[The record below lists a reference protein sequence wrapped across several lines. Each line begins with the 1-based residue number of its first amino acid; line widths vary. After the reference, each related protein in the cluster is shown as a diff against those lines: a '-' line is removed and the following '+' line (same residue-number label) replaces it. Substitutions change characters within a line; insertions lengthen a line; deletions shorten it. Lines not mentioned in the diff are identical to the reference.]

1 MTAALHGEV
10 TYGARRIEYAINRGE
25 RSRARLV
32 VSPHG
37 VVEVRVPVDYP
48 DVKIPE
54 LVKSRSSWIVKQQA
68 YFERYRPRELP
79 RRYVSGESLR
89 YLGRQY
95 RLRITKETTESIQ
108 LRGRILQ
115 VSVSAPDAARK
126 VVTRWLRHR
135 ADVVLAE
142 RLVRC
147 VAVARRHGVRE
158 GPVQIR
164 QMQRRWGSCTP
175 AGRILL
181 NPKLVQVP
189 VDCIDYVIVHEL
201 CHRKHPNHGTRF
213 VRLLD
218 TMLPDW
224 RARKQRLDSQALSD
238 W

>member
-37 VVEVRVPVDYP
+37 AVEVRVPEGYP
-48 DVKIPE
+48 EAKIPE
-54 LVKSRSSWIVKQQA
+54 LVRRRSPWIVRQQD
-68 YFERYRPRELP
+68 YFQRYRPRELP

-95 RLRITKETTESIQ
+95 RLRITRGEPESIQ
-108 LRGRILQ
+108 LRGRVLQ
-115 VSVSAPDAARK
+115 VSVPAPEAARK
-126 VVTRWLRHR
+126 IVTSWLRGR
-135 ADVVLAE
+135 AEIVLAE
-142 RLVRC
+142 RLERC
-147 VAVARRHGVRE
+147 ATVARRHGVRE

-164 QMQRRWGSCTP
+164 QMRRRWGSCT
-175 AGRILL
+175 ATGRILL

-189 VDCIDYVIVHEL
+189 VDCIDYVVFHEL
-201 CHRKHPNHGTRF
+201 CHRKHPNHGIRF
-213 VRLLD
+213 IRLLD

-224 RARKQRLDSQALSD
+224 RARKLRLDSQAISD

>member
-1 MTAALHGEV
+1 MTTALHGEV
-10 TYGARRIEYAINRGE
+10 TYGARRIEYAVNRGE

-32 VSPHG
+32 VSPLG
-37 VVEVRVPVDYP
+37 AVEVRVPEDYP
-48 DVKIPE
+48 EVKIPE
-54 LVKSRSSWIVKQQA
+54 LVRSRSPWIVKQQD

-95 RLRITKETTESIQ
+95 RLRITKGSSENIQ
-108 LRGRILQ
+108 LRGRVLQ
-115 VSVSAPDAARK
+115 VAVTAPETARRI
-126 VVTRWLRHR
+126 VTGWLRLR
-135 ADVVLAE
+135 AEIVLAE
-142 RLVRC
+142 RLERC
-147 VAVARRHGVRE
+147 AAVARRHGVRE

-164 QMQRRWGSCTP
+164 QMQRRWGSCT
-175 AGRILL
+175 ATGRILL

-201 CHRKHPNHGTRF
+201 CHRKHPNHGSRF

>member
-1 MTAALHGEV
+1 MTDALHGEV

-37 VVEVRVPVDYP
+37 AVEVRVPVDYP

-54 LVKSRSSWIVKQQA
+54 LVKSRSSWIVKQQD

-79 RRYVSGESLR
+79 RQYVSGESLR

-95 RLRITKETTESIQ
+95 RLRITRGDTSRVH
-108 LRGRILQ
+108 LRGRVLQ
-115 VSVSAPDAARK
+115 VSVAVPDAARK
-126 VVTRWLRHR
+126 VITVWLRTR
-135 ADVVLAE
+135 AEVVLAE
-142 RLVRC
+142 RLERC
-147 VAVARRHGVRE
+147 ASVARRHGVRE

-164 QMQRRWGSCTP
+164 QMQRRWGSCTA

-201 CHRKHPNHGTRF
+201 CHRRYPNHGIRF

>member
-1 MTAALHGEV
+1 MTAALHGEI

-32 VSPHG
+32 VNPLG
-37 VVEVRVPVDYP
+37 AVEVRVPEDYP
-48 DVKIPE
+48 EVKIPE
-54 LVKSRSSWIVKQQA
+54 LVRSRSPWIVKQQD

-95 RLRITKETTESIQ
+95 RLRITTGDTESIH
-108 LRGRILQ
+108 LRGRVLQ
-115 VSVSAPDAARK
+115 VSVPSPEAARK
-126 VVTRWLRHR
+126 VITKWLRHR
-135 ADVVLAE
+135 AEIVLAE
-142 RLVRC
+142 RLERC
-147 VAVARRHGVRE
+147 ASVARRHAVRE

-164 QMQRRWGSCTP
+164 QMQRRWGSCTS

-189 VDCIDYVIVHEL
+189 VDCIDYVIIHEL
-201 CHRKHPNHGTRF
+201 CHRRYPNHGIRF
-213 VRLLD
+213 VRLMD

>member
-1 MTAALHGEV
+1 MTAALQGNV
-10 TYGARRIEYAINRGE
+10 TYGARRIEYAISRGE

-32 VSPHG
+32 VNPHG
-37 VVEVRVPVDYP
+37 AVEVRVPEDYP
-48 DVKIPE
+48 EVKISE
-54 LVKSRSSWIVKQQA
+54 LVKSRSSWIVKQQD

-95 RLRITKETTESIQ
+95 RLRVTQGSTENIQ
-108 LRGRILQ
+108 LRGRALQ
-115 VSVSAPDAARK
+115 VAVTTPEAARK
-126 VVTRWLRHR
+126 IITGWLRLR
-135 ADVVLAE
+135 AEIVLAE

-147 VAVARRHGVRE
+147 AAVARRHGVRE

-164 QMQRRWGSCTP
+164 QMQRRWGSCT
-175 AGRILL
+175 ATGRILL
-181 NPKLVQVP
+181 NPKLVQIP

-201 CHRKHPNHGTRF
+201 CHRRHPNHGVRF

-224 RARKQRLDSQALSD
+224 RARKHRLDLQAICD